1 MSDRHYNYKGRDK
14 HASTSYMSKSK
25 RKREA
30 FNYRKAYFEKNPGLF
45 GCIWFCSQCGI
56 PMFGKDNVQVDHI
69 IPLAGLGINRTIKI
83 LMFVDAENVSRE
95 QVKNYLAEARSM
107 LQETDTFV
115 GKCYGSKDVLGSMI
129 SFFLENGFDFIDT
142 AVYAQAKKNLADM
155 KIIVDSIWDI
165 LETFRGD
172 IKAVYILSNDCDFN
186 PLIYKLKS
194 LDIVIKAASFD
205 SFGEINSV
213 NGLLRLLT
221 VKKFLPIKKEFVT
234 QSVYE
239 AVSDAVKEERVDKTV
254 ILALVRDRYTILQK
268 AVKAK
273 YGFPMDNL
281 SEKQLK
287 CFSFWDFNRFLTQRG
302 VTSSAD
308 LLKLFLTKVYGSTIN
323 DREISEVLKI

>member
-1 MSDRHYNYKGRDK
+1 M
-14 HASTSYMSKSK
+14 
-25 RKREA
+25 RKRPVQCDKTVLKEGESFA
-30 FNYRKAYFEKNPGLF
+30 CIILKVDGELLMNVKDISQEKPDSLEDLESMFEDQYGLTLLR
-45 GCIWFCSQCGI
+45 
-56 PMFGKDNVQVDHI
+56 V
-69 IPLAGLGINRTIKI
+69 
-83 LMFVDAENVSRE
+83 
-95 QVKNYLAEARSM
+95 
-107 LQETDTFV
+107 
-115 GKCYGSKDVLGSMI
+115 
-129 SFFLENGFDFIDT
+129 
-142 AVYAQAKKNLADM
+142 QAKKNLADM

>member
-1 MSDRHYNYKGRDK
+1 MS
-14 HASTSYMSKSK
+14 
-25 RKREA
+25 
-30 FNYRKAYFEKNPGLF
+30 
-45 GCIWFCSQCGI
+45 
-56 PMFGKDNVQVDHI
+56 
-69 IPLAGLGINRTIKI
+69 KI

-95 QVKNYLAEARSM
+95 QVRNYLADARSM

-142 AVYAQAKKNLADM
+142 AVYTQAKKNLADM

-186 PLIYKLKS
+186 PLIYKLKT
-194 LDIVIKAASFD
+194 LDIVVKAASFD

-234 QSVYE
+234 QCVYE
-239 AVSDAVKEERVDKTV
+239 AVSDAVKEERVDKAV
-254 ILALVRDRYTILQK
+254 ILALVRERYTILQK
-268 AVKAK
+268 AVKVK